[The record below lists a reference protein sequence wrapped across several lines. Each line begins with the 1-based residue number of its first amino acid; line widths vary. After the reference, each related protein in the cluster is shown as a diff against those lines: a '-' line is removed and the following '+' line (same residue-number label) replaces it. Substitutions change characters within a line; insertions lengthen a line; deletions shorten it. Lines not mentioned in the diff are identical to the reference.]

1 MEHNSVQ
8 VMTMSGSA
16 KQKGPLWYGYLEAGD
31 KSTPV
36 VRDER
41 LDTGNA
47 KTLFL
52 FNLARQQIL
61 EYTREIVEPK
71 LRELKSGEA
80 SIDELNVVYGEARRS
95 FKHPGARPLNI
106 PERGAPAKAA
116 KPLSEDDSFKDFG
129 SAGDSDVDEGVWI
142 DSTETEE
149 S

>member
-1 MEHNSVQ
+1 
-8 VMTMSGSA
+8 MSGSA
-16 KQKGPLWYGYLEAGD
+16 KQKGLWYGFLNAGD

-71 LRELKSGEA
+71 LRELKTGETDLDA
-80 SIDELNVVYGEARRS
+80 LSAAYSEARRN
-95 FKHPGARPLNI
+95 FKHASTRALNI
-106 PERGAPAKAA
+106 PERGAPAA
-116 KPLSEDDSFKDFG
+116 KPDKNSDDDSFSDFG
-129 SAGDSDVDEGVWI
+129 SDSDADEGAWI

>member
-1 MEHNSVQ
+1 
-8 VMTMSGSA
+8 MSGSA
-16 KQKGPLWYGYLEAGD
+16 KQKGPLWYGYLEAGA

-61 EYTREIVEPK
+61 EYTREIVESK
-71 LRELKSGEA
+71 LRDLKPSEA
-80 SIDELNVVYGEARRS
+80 NIDELNVAYGEARRS
-95 FKHPGARPLNI
+95 FKHPSTRPLNI
-106 PERGAPAKAA
+106 PERGTPAKAD
-116 KPLSEDDSFKDFG
+116 KPPSEDDSFKDFG
-129 SAGDSDVDEGVWI
+129 SAGEVDEAVWI

>member
-1 MEHNSVQ
+1 
-8 VMTMSGSA
+8 MSGSS
-16 KQKGPLWYGYLEAGD
+16 KQKGPLWYGYLEAGE
-31 KSTPV
+31 KSSPV

-41 LDTGNA
+41 LDTGNG

-52 FNLARQQIL
+52 FNLARRQIL

-80 SIDELNVVYGEARRS
+80 KLDDLSSAYGEARRN
-95 FKHPGARPLNI
+95 FKHPNTRPLNI

-116 KPLSEDDSFKDFG
+116 KPAEDEGLGDFG
-129 SAGDSDVDEGVWI
+129 GGVADTDEGAWI

>member
-1 MEHNSVQ
+1 
-8 VMTMSGSA
+8 MSGSS

-31 KSTPV
+31 KSSPV

-41 LDTGNA
+41 LDTGNG

-52 FNLARQQIL
+52 FNLARRQIL

-80 SIDELNVVYGEARRS
+80 KLDELNSAYGEARRN
-95 FKHPGARPLNI
+95 FKHPSTRPLNI
-106 PERGAPAKAA
+106 PERGAPAAN
-116 KPLSEDDSFKDFG
+116 PSEDEGFGDFG
-129 SAGDSDVDEGVWI
+129 GSGDADEGAWI